1 MFTHTST
8 NTKAN
13 ENWRH
18 CRQFVRGFLLVLS
31 FINASGVITQAAGT
45 ELALVE
51 NPDQAVHQV
60 VDIASTANRN
70 TVSLTDE
77 QLRNLK
83 FFLAGGI
90 LTLLIVLICGLLR
103 SSPTRQEVPPQ
114 VYAYQPPPQHF
125 ISSPP
130 QIPVPVAPPP
140 GVPSAGTALAGTA
153 ATGTATEGE
162 THPQNAAIP
171 PMPHGMFYPSIPL
184 SLSMPVAWQ
193 APAYPA
199 PVSLQ
204 KKSEPS
210 ETTHERAETTS
221 STEPKADDDTLH
233 SAVSLPIRDDNTTAP
248 KVKSHSRAE
257 ETDAQP
263 ATEKI
268 LTQRD
273 TAPLPDDTFELD
285 ENQSPR
291 PTLSP
296 ILGDIISHTR
306 YLKNLT

>member
-1 MFTHTST
+1 M
-8 NTKAN
+8 
-13 ENWRH
+13 
-18 CRQFVRGFLLVLS
+18 
-31 FINASGVITQAAGT
+31 ITQAAGT